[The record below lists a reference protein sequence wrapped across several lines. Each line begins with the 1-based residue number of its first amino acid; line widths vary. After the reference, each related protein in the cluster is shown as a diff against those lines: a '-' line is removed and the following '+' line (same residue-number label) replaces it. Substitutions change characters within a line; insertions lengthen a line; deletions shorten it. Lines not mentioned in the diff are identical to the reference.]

1 MEPRTFDLLRKS
13 DWWSHVKLMM
23 HDSVQVISLRLWS
36 ESFEEPIEEP
46 TNVYKGFNEY
56 QDKFYSD
63 IRELLFGTGYYIIY
77 FSYERIVIALNSSQ
91 MEVQIEGAEIPV
103 TITLRKP

>member
-23 HDSVQVISLRLWS
+23 HDSVQVISLSL
-36 ESFEEPIEEP
+36 FDEEFINSDGEYVYPLREEYR
-46 TNVYKGFNEY
+46 N
-56 QDKFYSD
+56 KFYPD

>member
-1 MEPRTFDLLRKS
+1 MEPKTVDLLRKS

-23 HDSVQVISLRLWS
+23 HDSVQVISLSLCD
-36 ESFEEPIEEP
+36 EEFVNSDGEY
-46 TNVYKGFNEY
+46 VYPWHDEY
-56 QDKFYSD
+56 RDKFYAD

-91 MEVQIEGAEIPV
+91 MEVQIEGADIPV